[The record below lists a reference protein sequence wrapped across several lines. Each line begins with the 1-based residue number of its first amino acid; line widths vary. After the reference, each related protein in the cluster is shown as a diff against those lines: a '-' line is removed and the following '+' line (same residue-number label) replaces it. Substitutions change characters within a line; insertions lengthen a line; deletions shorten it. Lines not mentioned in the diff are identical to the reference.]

1 MPVSTGVRRQLL
13 SAVRDARIKVIG
25 EDLVKNDA
33 EALLLIAVIKGYG
46 GSPAGFIYASPT
58 RARSNIRPPDVVL
71 CHPDVGLLVIE
82 AKGHVI
88 DDIEGLEAGH
98 IMVRYQGYTKP
109 KSVIQQVEDQM
120 FEIDHDMM
128 RLVRNRR
135 EKPL

>member
-1 MPVSTGVRRQLL
+1 
-13 SAVRDARIKVIG
+13 
-25 EDLVKNDA
+25 
-33 EALLLIAVIKGYG
+33 
-46 GSPAGFIYASPT
+46 
-58 RARSNIRPPDVVL
+58 
-71 CHPDVGLLVIE
+71 HPDVGLLVIE

-135 EKPL
+135 EKPLSNCMAAFANISESEWRGKGYDEAYPSSQLLFRDHLMDQSRLKKRINNLVGETLKESNKEQPLTAEQIN